1 MANDILLIS
10 LSSPLFALI
19 ACVEDL
25 YMAIKLECQRLLIIK
40 FNLMVVVSNYFTNV
54 VSIDRHKFM
63 YLYNI
68 SC

>member
-10 LSSPLFALI
+10 LSSPLFDLI

-25 YMAIKLECQRLLIIK
+25 VIKLECQRLLIIK
-40 FNLMVVVSNYFTNV
+40 FNLMVVASNYFTNV